1 MHAELVSF
9 GRLEIDGQPFDYDVV
24 IEAGRIRKRKKKP
37 SKTYKAQYGHT
48 PLSADESIPWGGTRL
63 IVGTG
68 MHGSLPIMP
77 ELRQEA
83 ERRGVLLVDTPT
95 PEACKLISGL
105 EDKDINAILH
115 VTC

>member
-1 MHAELVSF
+1 MHAELLSF
-9 GRLEIDGQPFDYDVV
+9 GRLEINGQPFEYDVV
-24 IEAGRIRKRKKKP
+24 IEAGCLRRRKKKP

-48 PLSADESIPWGGTRL
+48 PLSAEEAIPWGGTHL

-68 MHGSLPIMP
+68 MHGRLPIMP
-77 ELRQEA
+77 ELRREA
-83 ERRGVLLVDTPT
+83 ERRDVQLVETPT